1 MLQMAQTAM
10 TLLKEIA
17 ESLREIKTLLKESDR
32 R

>member
-10 TLLKEIA
+10 ALLKEIA